1 MVVPSALVLEEVEK
15 STAKCV
21 SLEEAQIELAMPDS
35 VVPLELVLL
44 GRVPLELVRLGRVPL
59 ENLPLD

>member
-15 STAKCV
+15 STAKPV
-21 SLEEAQIELAMPDS
+21 SLEEVQIELAMPDL
-35 VVPLELVLL
+35 VVPS
-44 GRVPLELVRLGRVPL
+44 ELVRLGRVPL